1 MKIEEKIQKYVRP
14 KCQHGRAK
22 TYCFECGGGSLCEHR
37 NRKSLCKYCKG
48 GSICEHDKEKT
59 RCVECRGGSICVHKK
74 RKSCCVECRG
84 GSICI
89 HEKQKRNCRI
99 CNESYFCEHGKQ
111 KPSCKPCGGSSL
123 CKSSWCHTRK
133 IKKYNDYCLPCC
145 IQSCPDIKVSRNYK
159 TKETDISNRIDLA
172 FPNFTWVN
180 DKRIQDGCSLRRP
193 DKLLDMGTHIII
205 VEVDEN
211 KHTDYDTS
219 CENKR
224 LMEISRDLGHRPIV
238 FIRFNPDNYI
248 DQCGNAIKS
257 CWKINKLGVMCVMK
271 NKQKEWEERVEILNN
286 KIQYWIDNLS
296 EKTIEIVELFY

>member
-1 MKIEEKIQKYVRP
+1 MEIEEKIQKYVRP
-14 KCQHGRAK
+14 KCQHGRTK

-59 RCVECRGGSICVHKK
+59 RCVECHGGSICVHNK
-74 RKSCCVECRG
+74 RKSCCVECGG

-111 KPSCKPCGGSSL
+111 KPSCKTCGGSAL

-133 IKKYNDYCLPCC
+133 IKRYNDYCLPCC
-145 IQSCPDIKVSRNYK
+145 IQFCPDIKVSRNYK
-159 TKETDISNRIDLA
+159 TKETDISNRIDLS

-180 DKRIQDGCSLRRP
+180 DKRIHDGCSLRRP

-205 VEVDEN
+205 IEVDEN